1 MLLQQLPYLLVY
13 FTALIFSAV
22 VFYYAWKNRA
32 GKGIQFFAWS
42 VLLEISWLIGYLFE
56 VNSSSIEAKI
66 FWDNFAYIGALLT
79 PVFLVGFALEFTE
92 VKINTRRLL
101 LVLSTI
107 TAVFIVAIFIFSY
120 QFSDLVR
127 VNAQVE
133 PGVPFNEL
141 TYGFGPISNWANN
154 LLYALALS
162 YLVIL
167 IAGFFRKLSVSPLQL
182 TVVLLGTLIPIVG
195 SIAGLRFGWEFANQR
210 DISPLTFALSN
221 GVIAFGI
228 LRFRLFNVIPI
239 ARQAL
244 FDTIDDIL
252 IVLDS
257 EDRIVDANP
266 TALKALGQNRDLR
279 NVHVETVLPDLY
291 ARFKDVRDTRVEIE
305 ADERTYYDLKITPIH
320 DRAGN
325 SVGRLIDAHD
335 ITLQKKVEQDL
346 HRTNAQNKQRALQF
360 QAIAQVA
367 NSISSVQELEKTLNQ
382 IGTTLSLQLGHYH
395 VGIFLLDSTYQFA
408 ILQAAS
414 SEGGRRMLSQGYRLR
429 IGEIGVVSTAITTGK
444 PQLAL
449 DVDKSKIFHANP
461 FLPDTRSEV
470 AIPIRLSGEL
480 IGVLDIQ
487 SLNQNAFGID
497 DLEVFEILASQAGIA
512 IQNARLYEQNVQALK
527 EIEEA
532 YRNLSGSTWKT
543 LVQQMDIKAFAY
555 DGVSSRPVAEAPS
568 SSRSTALSVP
578 VIVRGQVV
586 GNLRMNPLD
595 PNRTWT
601 DDDMAIARAVA
612 ERAALALE
620 AARLLEDAQKRA
632 SRESFLS
639 EMASKL
645 SASFQLDSILR
656 DTVEELGQSLTGST
670 VSFQLVNPSS
680 PPTAEKSNGRKKG
693 AA

>member
-1 MLLQQLPYLLVY
+1 MLLQRLPYLLVY

-22 VFYYAWKNRA
+22 VFYYAWKNRT
-32 GKGIQFFAWS
+32 GKGIRFFAWS

-56 VNSSSIEAKI
+56 VNASSIEAKI
-66 FWDNFAYIGALLT
+66 FWDNFAYIGALLA
-79 PVFLVGFALEFTE
+79 PVFLVGFAIEFTDI
-92 VKINTRRLL
+92 KINTRRLL
-101 LVLSTI
+101 LILSI
-107 TAVFIVAIFIFSY
+107 IAIVFSLAIFVFSY
-120 QFSDLVR
+120 QFADLVR
-127 VNAQVE
+127 VDAQIE

-154 LLYALALS
+154 FLYFLAVS
-162 YLVIL
+162 YLVIVV
-167 IAGFFRKLSVSPLQL
+167 AGFFRNISVPRIQL
-182 TVVLLGTLIPIVG
+182 TFVLIGTLVPFVG
-195 SIAGLRFGWEFANQR
+195 SILGLTFGWEFANQR

-252 IVLDS
+252 IVLDN

-266 TALKALGQNRDLR
+266 TALKAFGQNSDLI
-279 NVHVETVLPDLY
+279 NMPIEAILPELY
-291 ARFKDVRDTRVEIE
+291 AQFRDVRETRVEIQ
-305 ADERTYYDLKITPIH
+305 ADEHTYYDLKITPIY
-320 DRAGN
+320 DGTGN

-335 ITLQKKVEQDL
+335 ITMQKKVEQDL
-346 HRTNAQNKQRALQF
+346 QKTSAQNKQRALQF

-367 NSISSVQELEKTLNQ
+367 NSISSVQELEQTLTQ
-382 IGTTLSLQLGHYH
+382 IATTLSLQLDHYH
-395 VGIFLLDSTYQFA
+395 VGIFMLDSTYQFA

-414 SEGGRRMLSQGYRLR
+414 SDGGRRMLSQGYRLR
-429 IGEIGVVSTAITTGK
+429 IGEIGVVSTAITAGK
-444 PQLAL
+444 SQLAL
-449 DVDKSKIFHANP
+449 DVDKSKVFHANP

-497 DLEVFEILASQAGIA
+497 DLEVFEILASQVGIA

-527 EIEEA
+527 ETEEA
-532 YRNLSGSTWKT
+532 YRRLSSSTWSS

-555 DGVSSRPVAEAPS
+555 DGVSSHPVSETS
-568 SSRSTALSVP
+568 SSHKSTALSVP
-578 VIVRGQVV
+578 VTVRGQVV
-586 GNLRMNPLD
+586 GNLRLNPLD

-601 DDDMAIARAVA
+601 EDDLVIAHAVA

-632 SRESFLS
+632 SREAFLS

-656 DTVEELGQSLTGST
+656 DTVEELGQSLSGST
-670 VSFQLVNPSS
+670 VSFQLVNPST